1 MENHEEP
8 LQPDLP
14 SILQA
19 LAEFRFRLRTFLH
32 FSEQAA
38 TRANLH
44 PQQHQLLL
52 QIAGAPEGTVTTIA
66 YAADRLGLRH
76 NSVVELANRS
86 VAEDLLCRTEDTAD
100 RRRVILS
107 VTPKGR
113 QVLESLSD
121 HHARELRELA
131 PELIRALRH
140 IEGLNKPRRTK
151 VGSSQ

>member
-1 MENHEEP
+1 MEN
-8 LQPDLP
+8 LNASSQPDQP

-19 LAEFRFRLRTFLH
+19 LAEFRYRLRTFLH

-38 TRANLH
+38 TKAALH

-52 QIAGAPEGTVTTIA
+52 QIAGAPDGIAPTIA

-76 NSVVELANRS
+76 NSVVELTNRS
-86 VAEDLLCRTEDTAD
+86 VAEDLLCRTEDAED
-100 RRRVILS
+100 RRRVILT

-121 HHARELRELA
+121 HHARELRELG
-131 PELIRALRH
+131 PQLIRALQH
-140 IEGLNKPRRTK
+140 IEGFNKPRRTK
-151 VGSSQ
+151 VWSSQ

>member
-1 MENHEEP
+1 MEHADEIS
-8 LQPDLP
+8 QADLP
-14 SILQA
+14 STLQA
-19 LAEFRFRLRTFLH
+19 LAQFRFHLRTFLH

-38 TRANLH
+38 TKASLH

-52 QIAGAPEGTVTTIA
+52 QIAGAPEGTATTIA

-76 NSVVELANRS
+76 NSVVELTNRS
-86 VAEDLLCRTEDTAD
+86 VAEDLLCRTEDATD

-107 VTPKGR
+107 ITDKGR
-113 QVLESLSD
+113 QVLDSLSV

-140 IEGLNKPRRTK
+140 IEGLNTRRRAK
-151 VGSSQ
+151 LGSPQ